1 MTVSQKI
8 WRTLLAA
15 TAFFFL
21 MASYYAI
28 QPTHSS
34 ILLAHIDARYFH
46 LFYLLNGVVTLGGV
60 FLYNHCVSLF
70 SRTHF
75 IRLVF
80 AVIIGLLILFWGIFS
95 FLLPMRNQVFAAL
108 DTTDTGWWRMFT
120 WDTFINLVVIIY
132 HLFIRT
138 YILFFTAMFW
148 SFNHE
153 QHHWKEAKWLY
164 PYIFLGG

>member
-95 FLLPMRNQVFAAL
+95 FLLPMRNQVFVVL
-108 DTTDTGWWRMFT
+108 DITDTGWW
-120 WDTFINLVVIIY
+120 
-132 HLFIRT
+132 
-138 YILFFTAMFW
+138 
-148 SFNHE
+148 
-153 QHHWKEAKWLY
+153 
-164 PYIFLGG
+164 